1 MQVSREK
8 KIDWDD
14 DDPYQIPDNYLPKHG
29 GGELFSKDEEEER
42 KKVPVENIEEK
53 ERPVESI
60 EEKVEKNDLEKIE
73 KGEVEENLDGK
84 EKVEE
89 GEDPLSKSNEPSYPS
104 LHEITEKIKEDH
116 HKVKVETKAPED
128 KTKNTRHGDASCKK
142 CTIQ

>member
-53 ERPVESI
+53 ELPVETI
-60 EEKVEKNDLEKIE
+60 EEKGKGNDLGKIE
-73 KGEVEENLDGK
+73 KVEVEESLDGK

-89 GEDPLSKSNEPSYPS
+89 GEDPLSRSNEPIYPS
-104 LHEITEKIKEDH
+104 LHEIAEKIKEEH
-116 HKVKVETKAPED
+116 PKEKQETRRAED
-128 KTKNTRHGDASCKK
+128 KTKNSRHGDTSCKK